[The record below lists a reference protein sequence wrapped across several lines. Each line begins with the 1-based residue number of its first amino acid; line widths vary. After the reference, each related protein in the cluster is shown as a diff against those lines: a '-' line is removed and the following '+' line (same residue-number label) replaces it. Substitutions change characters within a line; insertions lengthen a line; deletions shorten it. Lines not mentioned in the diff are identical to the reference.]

1 MTASESVLDLP
12 IEPENDADA
21 STVRG
26 YLLELLA
33 TLWQQGEDFS
43 SKRPFGNGA
52 WQYSIYK
59 VLLQAGLVAGRLDE
73 DGYVEDVDR
82 AAADDLIFRAIR
94 DVLGHR
100 PLPPAERVAYE
111 ATEWCAWYGG
121 EDPNE
126 AAGVHV
132 VDDEEEAREVLR
144 WYRDDLGAGVARRRT
159 YTTAWETR

>member
-1 MTASESVLDLP
+1 VLDLP
-12 IEPENDADA
+12 IEPGNDADA
-21 STVRG
+21 STVRE
-26 YLLELLA
+26 YLLELIA
-33 TLWQQGEDFS
+33 TLWRQGDGFS
-43 SKRPFGNGA
+43 SKRPFGEST
-52 WQYSIYK
+52 WQYSIYTA
-59 VLLQAGLVAGRLDE
+59 LLRAGLVTGQFDE
-73 DGYVEDVDR
+73 DGYVRDVDY
-82 AAADDLIFRAIR
+82 AAADDLICRAIR

-100 PLPPAERVAYE
+100 PLPPAGQVAYE

-159 YTTAWETR
+159 YTTAWEPR